1 MQSKGA
7 IKLFAIILALV
18 CLYQLSFT
26 LVTRS
31 VENKAREF
39 AGGNEVKEKL
49 YLDSI
54 GNKGVYNI
62 GVKDYTYREC
72 KEREINLG
80 LDLKGGMN
88 VTLEVSVAELVRSM
102 AGPNQSDPTFQKAL
116 NAAVQKQRSSQDDFV
131 VLFGRAF
138 READP
143 NAKMAAIFANVE
155 NQDKINF
162 NSTNEQVLKV
172 LDEEAKAAINRS
184 FNILRTRIDKFG
196 VSQPNIQQLG
206 SGRILVE
213 LPGVKEPDRVR
224 KLLQGTAKLEFWET
238 YSFGEIAPALVE
250 VNKLLASEA
259 KRDSAS
265 KTLSLKGAAGPA
277 DTSVAVANKDTAVL
291 AADTTKGNSLVSKLG
306 SDTAAK
312 KDTGNTQKTFEQFA
326 QENPLFAVL
335 LPTDAQVRTQE
346 EKNAVDKQCIA
357 GYSLIKDTAAVNDIL
372 NRDDVKSLLPKNL
385 RLLWTVKPRTPE
397 TPSLELIAIKVNSR
411 DGSAPLDGA
420 AISDARQDFGQFNSK
435 PEISMRMNPEG
446 AKTWKRLTGENVN
459 KSIAIVLDNYVYSF
473 PNVQGEIPNG
483 NSSITGNFEINEAKD
498 LANILKAGK
507 LPAPAR
513 IVEEAVVGPSL
524 GQEAINSGLL
534 SFVVA
539 IIIVFVFMGLYYNK
553 AGLVADIALFCN
565 IFFIMGV
572 LASLGA
578 VLTLPGIAGIVLIIA
593 LSVDANILI
602 FERVREELRAGKGI
616 RLAITDGYKH
626 ALSSIIDSNVT
637 TLLLGIILY
646 AFGSGPVQGF
656 ATTLIIGILCSL
668 FSAIFISR
676 LVFEWLLDRN
686 KPIKFWNEFSK
697 NAFQN
702 INIQFVSNRKKY
714 YIVSGII
721 IAIGLG
727 SIITRGFNFGVDF
740 EGGRTYVIQLDQ
752 KHTTEELRDA
762 LTVPLGHAPDVKT
775 FGTDNR
781 YKITTVYL
789 IEENGAD
796 VESRVVSQVYAGLK
810 PFIGNKSIE
819 DFRSKSIINSQKV
832 GPTIADDIKSSAVLA
847 ILFGCALMFVY
858 ILIRFKKWQYGL
870 GATAALL
877 HDVLL
882 ILSIFSIFN
891 GILPFTLEINQ
902 DFIAAILTVMG
913 YSMTDTVVVFDRIRE
928 FVGIHPNMDQKKVIN
943 DALNSTLSR
952 TMNTSLTTFFVL
964 LSIFIFGGDVIRGF
978 AFALLIG
985 IVVGT
990 YSSLCIAS
998 PIVVDFERKKAL
1010 KSPQPVR
1017 A

>member
-26 LVTRS
+26 LVTKG
-31 VENKAREF
+31 VESDAREY
-39 AGGNEVKEKL
+39 ANGDLNKEKG

-54 GNKGVYNI
+54 ASKGVYNL
-62 GVKDYTYREC
+62 GVKDYSYREC
-72 KEREINLG
+72 KERELNLG

-88 VTLEVSVAELVRSM
+88 VTMEVSVVDMVRSM
-102 AGPNQSDPTFQKAL
+102 AGQNAVDPTFKKAIDRAL
-116 NAAVQKQRSSQDDFV
+116 ELQRNSNKDFV
-131 VLFGRAF
+131 TLFGQAF
-138 READP
+138 TEVDP
-143 NAKMAAIFANVE
+143 NASLAAVFANIE
-155 NQDKINF
+155 NQDKIKF
-162 NSTNEQVLKV
+162 KSTNEEVLKV
-172 LDEEAKAAINRS
+172 LKEEAESAISRS

-238 YSFGEIAPALVE
+238 YTFGEVAPGLVA
-250 VNKLLASEA
+250 VNTLLANEN
-259 KRDSAS
+259 KKDSLL
-265 KTLSLKGAAGPA
+265 KSLTGSSTP
-277 DTSVAVANKDTAVL
+277 DTSAAVVTIDSVKADSTSSLLEKMGT
-291 AADTTKGNSLVSKLG
+291 DTT
-306 SDTAAK
+306 AK
-312 KDTGNTQKTFEQFA
+312 KDTAGGKSFEEFA
-326 QENPLFAVL
+326 RENPLFAVL
-335 LPTDAQVRTQE
+335 FPADGQVRTQD
-346 EKNAVDKQCIA
+346 EKNIVDKQCVV
-357 GYSLIKDTAAVNDIL
+357 GYSLIKDTAKVNEIL
-372 NRDDVKSLLPKNL
+372 ARTDVKAALPKNL
-385 RLLWTVKPRTPE
+385 QLLWTVKPRTADSP
-397 TPSLELIAIKVNSR
+397 TLELIAIKGTSR
-411 DGSAPLDGA
+411 DGNAPLDGS

-446 AKTWKRLTGENVN
+446 AKIWKRLTGENVG

-473 PNVQGEIPNG
+473 PNVQGEIPGG

-524 GQEAINSGLL
+524 GQEAINNGLI
-534 SFVVA
+534 SFLVA
-539 IIIVFVFMGLYYNK
+539 LLIVFIFMAIYYSK
-553 AGLVADIALFCN
+553 AGIVADIALICN
-565 IFFIMGV
+565 MFFIMGV

-602 FERVREELRAGKGI
+602 FERIREELRLGKGI
-616 RLAITDGYKH
+616 RLAISDGYKH

-637 TLLLGIILY
+637 TMLLGIILY

-686 KPIKFWNEFSK
+686 KEISFWNEFSK
-697 NAFQN
+697 NAYKN
-702 INIQFVSNRKKY
+702 INLPFVENRKKY
-714 YIVSGII
+714 YMISGLIIVAGIVSIMI
-721 IAIGLG
+721 K
-727 SIITRGFNFGVDF
+727 GFNFGVDF
-740 EGGRTYVIQLDQ
+740 EGGRTYVVQFDKSVSTQEVRQSLAAPFG
-752 KHTTEELRDA
+752 E
-762 LTVPLGHAPDVKT
+762 APDVKT

-781 YKITTVYL
+781 LKITTAFQ
-789 IEENGAD
+789 IEENTAEAEAKVTGALY
-796 VESRVVSQVYAGLK
+796 EGLK
-810 PFIGNKSIE
+810 GYFGNMDMAAFKAN
-819 DFRSKSIINSQKV
+819 KIINSQKV
-832 GPTIADDIKSSAVLA
+832 GPTVADDIKSSALGSV
-847 ILFGCALMFVY
+847 LFGCALMFVY
-858 ILIRFKKWQYGL
+858 ILLRFKKWQYGL
-870 GATAALL
+870 GATVALV
-877 HDVLL
+877 HDVLM

-902 DFIAAILTVMG
+902 DFIAAVLTVMG

-928 FVGIHPNMDQKKVIN
+928 YLGIHPHSDKKLIIN
-943 DALNSTLSR
+943 NALNATLSR

-964 LSIFIFGGDVIRGF
+964 LAIFIFGGDVIRGF
-978 AFALLIG
+978 TFALLIG
-985 IVVGT
+985 IIVGT
-990 YSSLCIAS
+990 YSSLCIAT
-998 PIVVDFERKKAL
+998 PIVIDLDKK
-1010 KSPQPVR
+1010 KTN
-1017 A
+1017 